1 MTVVAP
7 RARQALGV
15 ALAEDADRSRLWP
28 GVGRRAPG
36 PFVLVIAED
45 SAEFARLSRGRAPG
59 WGAGLAFPA
68 ERTIMLRADLPE
80 LAQTLRHE
88 LAHLVLRDAVR
99 TRLPLWFDEGYAS
112 WASGELGRMESLE
125 LNLAVASGKLPRF
138 EALDA
143 MLRGSASS
151 ADLAYTLAASA
162 VAELS
167 RRPPD
172 GTVDRLVAHLG
183 EGQGFD
189 EALLASTGL
198 TVDRFEASWQRSL
211 RQRYSLITWL
221 AAGGFWGVMALAV
234 IGLAWR
240 RQRRDASRRAALNTG
255 WVVAAEVEQPL
266 DENLSPTVKETVDP
280 ERPSG

>member
-7 RARQALGV
+7 PAQQALGV
-15 ALAEDADRSRLWP
+15 ALAEDADRIRLWP

-45 SAEFARLSRGRAPG
+45 STQLARLSRGRAPG
-59 WGAGLAFPA
+59 WGAGLTFPA
-68 ERTIMLRADLPE
+68 ARTIMLRADLPE

-88 LAHLVLRDAVR
+88 LAHLVLRDVVR
-99 TRLPLWFDEGYAS
+99 TRVPLWFDEGYAS

-143 MLRGSASS
+143 MLRGSSSS

-167 RRPPD
+167 RRPPN
-172 GTVDRLVAHLG
+172 GTVDRLVAHLA
-183 EGQGFD
+183 EGQRFD
-189 EALLASTGL
+189 EALVASTGL

-221 AAGGFWGVMALAV
+221 AAGGLWGVMALAV
-234 IGLAWR
+234 IGLAWM
-240 RQRRDASRRAALNTG
+240 RQVRESSRREALNQG
-255 WVVAAEVEQPL
+255 WVVAADVEQPL
-266 DENLSPTVKETVDP
+266 DENQSPTEKATVDP
-280 ERPSG
+280 GRP